1 MKIIN
6 SRIPLLQQYLVLFFL
21 TIFCNCESQNEL
33 KQTEDHLASRA
44 LVTDLIDAYMEL
56 PSTPLGMSVAIGIN
70 DSITFAEGFGFSNV
84 ENKEKV
90 TTKTQFR
97 AASVS
102 KIITA
107 TVFAKLIEDKQLSL
121 DDYVHKYIPTYAQK
135 AYPITIKQLSGH
147 LSGVPHYS
155 YQDKREKR
163 YYSSV
168 EDAMNVFSH
177 IQLLHEPGAQYKYS
191 THGYTLLSRVLEKA
205 SNKSF
210 LDLVN
215 ETICKPLS
223 MNATGPHMISN
234 PPEDMTQ
241 LYGFQKNVGYVKIMA
256 PEDPSYKW
264 AGGGLVSTPSDL
276 VKMANGYTNGF
287 IRKDI
292 VDTMF
297 RTQTLSSGKETGVGV
312 GWRQNWDIDNREV
325 YEHAGSM
332 EGTRT
337 VISLFPKDKLSI
349 AIMFNAYGVWRI
361 EETAHMLA
369 LPFLTQPSPKPQ
381 PKGSAKLNVTENRN
395 GKSILKKG
403 DLLLDGENDRLILD
417 TGTEKEVSYK
427 LKYMQRDNTY
437 ALLHPH
443 GILYTEISFDSDI
456 ITGKTMYYESPNISK
471 PSKKQPLFIFKGN
484 FKKEN

>member
-1 MKIIN
+1 M
-6 SRIPLLQQYLVLFFL
+6 LQHYLILCSLIF
-21 TIFCNCESQNEL
+21 FCNCASQKAL
-33 KQTEDHLASRA
+33 KQTDDNLASKA
-44 LVTDLIDAYMEL
+44 LVKDLIEAYMEL
-56 PSTPLGMSVAIGIN
+56 PSTPPGMSVAIGIN

-84 ENKEKV
+84 EKKEKV
-90 TTKTQFR
+90 TSKTQFR

-102 KIITA
+102 KIITV
-107 TVFAKLIEDKQLSL
+107 TLLAKLIEDKKLSL
-121 DDYVHKYIPTYAQK
+121 NDHIHPYIPEYSQK
-135 AYPITIKQLSGH
+135 AHPITIKQLSGH

-168 EDAMNVFSH
+168 EDAMDVFSH
-177 IQLLHEPGAQYKYS
+177 IQLLHEPGVQYKYS

-215 ETICKPLS
+215 ENLCKPLS
-223 MNATGPHMISN
+223 MNSTGPHIISN
-234 PPEDMTQ
+234 PSADMTQ
-241 LYGFQKNVGYVKIMA
+241 LYGFQKSSGYVKITS

-297 RTQTLSSGKETGVGV
+297 QTQTLNSGKETGVGV

-325 YEHAGSM
+325 HEHAGSM

-349 AIMFNAYGVWRI
+349 AIMFNAYGVGRI

-369 LPFLTQPSPKPQ
+369 LPFLTQSSPRPQ
-381 PKGSAKLNVTENRN
+381 PKGSAKLNVTVN
-395 GKSILKKG
+395 GNGTPILKKG
-403 DLLLDGENDRLILD
+403 DLILD
-417 TGTEKEVSYK
+417 DGNNRFILNAGTEEEVSYQ
-427 LKYMQRDNTY
+427 LKYMGRDYTY

-443 GILYTEISFDSDI
+443 GILYTELLFDNDTV
-456 ITGKTMYYESPNISK
+456 TGKTMYYGSPNISK
-471 PSKKQPLFIFKGN
+471 PSEKQPLFIFNGH
-484 FKKEN
+484 FKK